1 MKGEYKTKPRNLI
14 MAYLK
19 KNPDTRFTAMDI
31 LNAVLEEAAAKIRST
46 YGIDIDYGK
55 TLIIG
60 VCNDCKDH
68 KGK

>member
-1 MKGEYKTKPRNLI
+1 
-14 MAYLK
+14 
-19 KNPDTRFTAMDI
+19 MD
-31 LNAVLEEAAAKIRST
+31 NEVLEEAAAKMRST